1 MDVECCCLMEQHV
14 DVVIRQVGRSRLRF
28 ADTSPTGS
36 PPDEVWLACTLGHF
50 PVARIV
56 CNACL

>member
-1 MDVECCCLMEQHV
+1 MEQHV

-28 ADTSPTGS
+28 ADASPTGS
-36 PPDEVWLACTLGHF
+36 PPDEVWLACTLGHS